1 MRDLAAGLGYLMK
14 GQRWV
19 ARHPRSWGLGMVP
32 ALITLVGYVAALIAL
47 GWWTDDVIAW
57 LTPFADDWGTPW
69 LGLFRGALAVLFFG
83 GCLLLALITFTAVTL
98 LVGQPFYES
107 LSERVDLAIDGH
119 VPSSGL
125 PLWRELLISARESTA
140 VLVRVALWGTVLF
153 AAGFLPVI
161 GQTAIPAIGFCVTGF
176 FLTEEL
182 AAVALAR
189 RRVPLAERLRL
200 LRSRKLLVLGFG
212 VPLTLL
218 FLVPLAA
225 VIVMPGAVAG
235 ATLLARDLLGEP
247 TSEDGPAPGE
257 ATAGTGGAGTDGAG
271 TGAPHGP
278 GGPTPYG

>member
-1 MRDLAAGLGYLMK
+1 MRDLATGVGYLIK
-14 GQRWV
+14 GQRWM
-19 ARHPRSWGLGMVP
+19 AQHPRSWGFGMVP

-47 GWWTDDVIAW
+47 GLWTDDAISW

-107 LSERVDLAIDGH
+107 LSERVDLSLDGH
-119 VPSSGL
+119 APESGL
-125 PLWRELLISARESTA
+125 PLWRELLIALRESTT
-140 VLVRVALWGTVLF
+140 VVIRVVLWGTLLF
-153 AAGFLPVI
+153 VAGFLPVI
-161 GQTAIPAIGFCVTGF
+161 GQTAIPAIGFCIAGF

-182 AAVALAR
+182 TAVALQR

-225 VIVMPGAVAG
+225 VVVMPGAVAG

-247 TSEDGPAPGE
+247 TSQDPPASGD
-257 ATAGTGGAGTDGAG
+257 TALGTGIPGGPG
-271 TGAPHGP
+271 PHGP
-278 GGPTPYG
+278 DPMGPR

>member
-1 MRDLAAGLGYLMK
+1 
-14 GQRWV
+14 
-19 ARHPRSWGLGMVP
+19 MVP

-47 GWWTDDVIAW
+47 GLWTDDAISW

-107 LSERVDLAIDGH
+107 LSERVDLSLDGH
-119 VPSSGL
+119 APESGL
-125 PLWRELLISARESTA
+125 PLWRELLIALRESTT
-140 VLVRVALWGTVLF
+140 VVIRVVLWGTLLF
-153 AAGFLPVI
+153 VAGFLPVI
-161 GQTAIPAIGFCVTGF
+161 GQTAIPAIGFCIAGF

-182 AAVALAR
+182 TAVALQR

-225 VIVMPGAVAG
+225 VVVMPGAVAG

-247 TSEDGPAPGE
+247 TSQDPPASGD
-257 ATAGTGGAGTDGAG
+257 TALGTGIPGGPG
-271 TGAPHGP
+271 PHGP
-278 GGPTPYG
+278 DPMGPR